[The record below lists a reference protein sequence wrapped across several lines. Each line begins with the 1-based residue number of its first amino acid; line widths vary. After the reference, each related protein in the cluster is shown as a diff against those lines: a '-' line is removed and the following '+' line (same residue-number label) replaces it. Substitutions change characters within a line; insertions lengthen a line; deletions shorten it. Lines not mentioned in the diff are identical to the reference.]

1 MTEGRYFPSMT
12 DTLLKNSLSEYTE
25 AEFIKLLEKL
35 AKEDEESEEA
45 EEAENDDR
53 ADLLLLHF
61 EKVSEHPAGSDLIY
75 YPEPGADNS
84 PESVTQILKEWRA
97 ANGLPGFKDN

>member
-1 MTEGRYFPSMT
+1 MT
-12 DTLLKNSLSEYTE
+12 DQSMKQSFAEYTE
-25 AEFIKLLEKL
+25 VEFVELLEEI
-35 AKEDEESEEA
+35 AKED

-75 YPEPGADNS
+75 YPAPGADNS
-84 PESVTQILKEWRA
+84 PTGITKIVKEWRA
-97 ANGLPGFKDN
+97 ANGLPGFKDA

>member
-1 MTEGRYFPSMT
+1 MMLNRSF
-12 DTLLKNSLSEYTE
+12 SEYTE
-25 AEFIKLLEKL
+25 AEFIALLQEL
-35 AKEDEESEEA
+35 AKED

-61 EKVSEHPAGSDLIY
+61 EKISEHPAGSDLIY

-84 PESVTQILKEWRA
+84 PEGVTQIVKDWRA
-97 ANGLPGFKDN
+97 AQGLPEFKSA

>member
-1 MTEGRYFPSMT
+1 MT
-12 DTLLKNSLSEYTE
+12 DTLLKSSFSEYTE
-25 AEFIKLLEKL
+25 AEFIELLEEL
-35 AKEDEESEEA
+35 AKED

-61 EKVSEHPAGSDLIY
+61 KKISQHPAGSDLIY

-84 PESVTQILKEWRA
+84 PQGVTRIVKEWRA
-97 ANGLPGFKDN
+97 AQGLSGFKGE